1 MRGNNRVC
9 APFRVRVIQRS
20 GQADEDAAR
29 AVLPTEGGAAEPE
42 RESVQ
47 QGISNVS
54 LFDHYL
60 PRAISA
66 IQQTALASQV

>member
-29 AVLPTEGGAAEPE
+29 AVLPTEGGATEPE
-42 RESVQ
+42 RKSVQ
-47 QGISNVS
+47 QGISNAS
-54 LFDHYL
+54 LFDHY
-60 PRAISA
+60 
-66 IQQTALASQV
+66 TFV